1 MNVAFPRRR
10 ALQLLVVVALTAAA
24 CGSDEPAAEP
34 DEPDAAAADDADV
47 EGELSLAVT
56 WSGSELEAFEAV
68 IDGFGDVQPEVDV
81 SLVEIPFEELNAQL
95 TQQFAAG
102 SPPDVTVALPGLIRL
117 FAAQGFLMPL
127 NELWD
132 EWVADGQYNDSLR
145 AIASADGTGYGAWF
159 KGNVNA
165 LVWYKPD
172 QLEELGVTVPPADWD
187 GWLAGLDAIEAAGVD
202 PFAVGGADSWPLTQW
217 WDPILVRVAGPDVF
231 NGLVDG
237 SVSWDDPGVVES
249 FEVFGDLI
257 AEYFPPTTL
266 DRGFVDATCAWAD
279 GSAAYQNQG
288 AFLNLVARGECDP
301 DMVPG
306 EDYTFFP
313 MPRYDESAPEVQFIS
328 GDLFAVAADT
338 PNPDAALALVRYLA
352 SADAQTIW
360 AERGGFVAPNAE
372 VSVEVYPDE
381 NDRMAA
387 ELWPADA
394 DAQAVYDL
402 DDFIGGEIQST
413 LREALQQF
421 VRDQDVERIVET
433 MVSVDEQVRG

>member
-1 MNVAFPRRR
+1 MNVTAPRRPGWSWL
-10 ALQLLVVVALTAAA
+10 AVVVLTAAA
-24 CGSDEPAAEP
+24 CGGDEPAADEGEP
-34 DEPDAAAADDADV
+34 GAAAADDEVA
-47 EGELSLAVT
+47 GELSVAIT
-56 WSGSELEAFEAV
+56 WSGSELEAFQAV
-68 IDGFGDVQPEVDV
+68 IEGFEDVAPDVDV

-117 FAAQGFLMPL
+117 FAAQDFLMPL
-127 NELWD
+127 DDLWD

-145 AIASADGTGYGAWF
+145 AIASADGTAYGAWF

-165 LVWYKPD
+165 LIWYKPD
-172 QLEELGVTVPPADWD
+172 QLEELGLTVPDDWD
-187 GWLAGLDAIEAAGVD
+187 EWLAGLDTIEAAGVE

-237 SVSWDDPGVVES
+237 SVSWDDPAVVES
-249 FEVFGDLI
+249 FEVLGELV
-257 AEYFPPTTL
+257 AEYFPATAL

-279 GSAAYQNQG
+279 GTAAYQNQG
-288 AFLNLVARGECDP
+288 AFINLVAPGECDP

-306 EDYTFFP
+306 EDFTFFP
-313 MPRYDESAPEVQFIS
+313 MPRYDESAPDVQFIS

-338 PNPDAALALVRYLA
+338 ANPDAALALVRYLA

-360 AERGGFVAPNAE
+360 AERGGFVAPNAH
-372 VSVEVYPDE
+372 VPLDVYPDE

-387 ELWPADA
+387 ELWPAGA

-421 VRDQDVERIVET
+421 VRDQDVESIVQT